1 MQYQTCQ
8 HLSHGRH
15 APPSPHCSQD
25 VLGVG
30 GGGLLRSVSSAGRR
44 AGSFACL
51 PSFRVMNFGHQ
62 DCRHFLLHTKD
73 PEVASAWSG
82 APHRPHSAHFTPA
95 SRIPELLS
103 LIWKTSL
110 CTGPGCAAL
119 SGPTSSSC
127 ALVASPISWSVSL
140 ISALR
145 EWAAAIEGC
154 EGRPSCISP
163 NLPSPWHSLAGGNL
177 LPSLDPCPLGDRF
190 VCLLI
195 ASRRSRFSRFVC
207 LLVASRRSRFSRFVC
222 LLIASRRS
230 RFNRFV
236 CLLIASRRSRFSP
249 AGLTPAGVTA
259 AAPPCWSLLT
269 CLSGGCSV
277 SVVGSVC
284 PRSATRS
291 SVCACFSSLL
301 RHASSSVPPHFG

>member
-1 MQYQTCQ
+1 M
-8 HLSHGRH
+8 
-15 APPSPHCSQD
+15 
-25 VLGVG
+25 G

-119 SGPTSSSC
+119 SDPTSSRC

-163 NLPSPWHSLAGGNL
+163 NLPSPWHSLACGNL
-177 LPSLDPCPLGDRF
+177 LPSLDPCPLGYRF

-207 LLVASRRSRFSRFVC
+207 LL
-222 LLIASRRS
+222 IASRRS
-230 RFNRFV
+230 RV
-236 CLLIASRRSRFSP
+236 SP

-259 AAPPCWSLLT
+259 AAPTCWSLLT
-269 CLSGGCSV
+269 CLPGGCSV

-284 PRSATRS
+284 PRS